1 MSLNKKT
8 PIKKKS
14 SLTHLLTLIVIACIG
29 VVGGFSFKHFSKD
42 TFSNGKGAEI
52 NGSKPPSLK
61 IPETKLN
68 NDTKLSK
75 AKITKPLA
83 KNKLKKSSEKK
94 SPLIVLKKINREL
107 KPREISNKSNN
118 SFKRTQP
125 LQKANPDTIPNWK
138 KYAVQVELTGDSQI
152 VVIFDDMGVDQ
163 IHSKIVTDLLAP
175 LTLSYLPYSRNIK
188 EQTQRAANNGHELLM
203 HIPMEPINHKI
214 DPGPNV
220 LLDGIPEDEL
230 LHTLRW
236 NLNQFTKFVGV
247 NNHMGS
253 NFTSNYSLMKIVFRE
268 LKQRGLFILDSLT
281 SNNSKGEIVA
291 KSLNLP
297 FVKRDLFIDHVDDKI
312 AIKKQLL
319 QVEKI
324 SQARGFA
331 IAICHPRET
340 TINII
345 RPWLLTLKKKGFQL
359 IPLSAVI
366 ASKFLSKNK

>member
-268 LKQRGLFILDSLT
+268 LKQRGLFFLDSLT